1 MWSPAQTIRAHRL
14 GAMLVSCFLGFLAPL
29 PGIAQTT
36 GGVVPITSEP
46 EHKIRFDNG
55 KVRLVEVV
63 LPRGKSSLFHE
74 HRADAFF
81 VFFRTAEITSEPF
94 GGKPVATTTPAGSV
108 QFRST
113 ADGPYVRR
121 VIASGEETVH
131 VSALEL
137 LAPAA
142 PDPSSALQDR
152 FPPFEIAMENSS
164 GRIYRLK
171 LGPGESTEA
180 FTRPAGTA
188 IFAISS
194 GRVSEK
200 PEGKPE
206 RLWDFEPG
214 HFRWVETGEELSLR
228 NESAIPIEWVEIEVF

>member
-1 MWSPAQTIRAHRL
+1 MWSPAQVIHAHRL
-14 GAMLVSCFLGFLAPL
+14 GAILFFCLLGFLAPF
-29 PGIAQTT
+29 PGVAQTSE
-36 GGVVPITSEP
+36 GVVPITSEP
-46 EHKIRFDNG
+46 EHKVRFHNA
-55 KVRLVEVV
+55 KVRLIEVL
-63 LPRGKSSLFHE
+63 LPKGKSSLFHE

-113 ADGPYVRR
+113 ADGPYVHR
-121 VIASGEETVH
+121 VIASGEETIH

-142 PDPSSALQDR
+142 PDPSSASQDR
-152 FPPFEIAMENSS
+152 FPPFEVALENSS

-171 LGPGESTEA
+171 LGPGESTET

-214 HFRWVETGEELSLR
+214 HFRWVETSEALSLR
-228 NESAIPIEWVEIEVF
+228 NEGPTPIEWVEIQVF